1 MRRLPLVLVVALL
14 GLSACGSSTSGES
27 ARVVIA
33 TYEAGGGG
41 EGCHGSEHP
50 STVTLACGAL
60 YRFEDLHWN
69 HWRAPVALAVGK
81 TRGRLRA
88 PGGRPLGGV
97 GPERDFPVRLFA
109 YRIEACPNGSLR
121 YTRLAWTFPRGTPT
135 EPYKSS
141 HEASFGCG
149 YTGSP

>member
-1 MRRLPLVLVVALL
+1 MQYLSLALVAALF
-14 GLSACGSSTSGES
+14 GLSACGSTTGSES
-27 ARVVIA
+27 RRVVIA

-41 EGCHGSEHP
+41 EGCRGSEHP
-50 STVTLACGAL
+50 AMVTLACGAL

-81 TRGRLRA
+81 TRGFHRA
-88 PGGRPLGGV
+88 PGGLPVRGIGSEKV
-97 GPERDFPVRLFA
+97 FPVRLFA

-121 YTRLAWTFPRGTPT
+121 YTRLTWTFPKGTPT